1 MIRENEEQKVH
12 KRMTRQSGYDIMSP
26 DIISVPIRV
35 CPKDRQL
42 PKRIVHN
49 RRRHSMSKT

>member
-12 KRMTRQSGYDIMSP
+12 KRMTRQSGHDIMSP

-35 CPKDRQL
+35 CSKDRQL

-49 RRRHSMSKT
+49 RRRHRMSKT

>member
-35 CPKDRQL
+35 
-42 PKRIVHN
+42 
-49 RRRHSMSKT
+49 